1 MDAGALTRYV
11 CNPRIHNSP
20 IQQEEFMNI
29 PTSTDKIIARR
40 EGATGFL
47 IFNNPER
54 RNAVS
59 LEMWQAAGEVLQ
71 QFAADDAV
79 RVIVLAGAG
88 DKSFVSGADISKF
101 ENERASA
108 EAQEKYAKVSS
119 GMRKVLRGTGKP
131 TIAMIRGYCI
141 GGGMSLALSCD
152 LRICSDDSQFGI
164 PAARL
169 GIGYGMEGLRR
180 LVELTGPSVAK
191 EFIFTARR
199 YKADAALRMGI
210 VNEVVPAAELENT
223 VRFWAN
229 GMAENAPLSILTAKR
244 VVDELMKDPAERDVA
259 GCEQLVRDCGA
270 SEDFIEGRRAF
281 MEKRKPVFKGR

>member
-1 MDAGALTRYV
+1 MK
-11 CNPRIHNSP
+11 
-20 IQQEEFMNI
+20 
-29 PTSTDKIIARR
+29 TSTEKIVAKR
-40 EGATGFL
+40 EGSTGFL
-47 IFNNPER
+47 VFNNPER

-59 LEMWQAAGEVLQ
+59 LEMWQAAGEVLAE
-71 QFAADDAV
+71 FSRDDAV

-88 DKSFVSGADISKF
+88 DKSFVAGADISKF
-101 ENERASA
+101 EDERANA

-119 GMRKVLRGTGKP
+119 GMRAILRGTGKP
-131 TIAMIRGYCI
+131 TVAMIRGYCI

-152 LRICSDDSQFGI
+152 LRICSDDAQFGI

-180 LVELTGPSVAK
+180 LVELVGPSVAK

-199 YKADAALRMGI
+199 YNAAQALRIGI
-210 VNEVVPAAELENT
+210 VNEVVPAADLDIT
-223 VRFWAN
+223 VRDWAQK
-229 GMAENAPLSILTAKR
+229 MAENAPLSILTAKR
-244 VVDELMKDPAERDVA
+244 VVDELMKDPADRDVA
-259 GCEQLVRDCGA
+259 MCEQLVRDCGA

>member
-1 MDAGALTRYV
+1 MT
-11 CNPRIHNSP
+11 
-20 IQQEEFMNI
+20 
-29 PTSTDKIIARR
+29 TDKILAKR
-40 EGATGFL
+40 EGPIGFL

-59 LEMWQAAGEVLQ
+59 LEMWQKAGEVVAE
-71 QFAADDAV
+71 FARDDSV

-101 ENERASA
+101 EDERANA
-108 EAQEKYAKVSS
+108 EAQARYAKTSS
-119 GMRKVLRGTGKP
+119 GMRAALRGTGKP

-141 GGGMSLALSCD
+141 GGGMSLALNCD
-152 LRICSDDSQFGI
+152 LRICSDDAQFGI

-180 LVELTGPSVAK
+180 LVELVGPSVAK

-199 YKADAALRMGI
+199 YNAAQALRMGI
-210 VNEVVPAAELENT
+210 VNEVVPAVDLDAT
-223 VRFWAN
+223 VRDW
-229 GMAENAPLSILTAKR
+229 GRTMAENAPLSILTAKR
-244 VVDELMKDPAERDVA
+244 VVDELMKDLADRDTA
-259 GCEQLVRDCGA
+259 LCEQLVKDCGA

>member
-1 MDAGALTRYV
+1 MTTEKVMA
-11 CNPRIHNSP
+11 S
-20 IQQEEFMNI
+20 
-29 PTSTDKIIARR
+29 R
-40 EGATGFL
+40 EGPVGFL
-47 IFNNPER
+47 VFNNPER

-59 LEMWQAAGEVLQ
+59 LDMWQRAGEIV
-71 QFAADDAV
+71 AEYSRDENV
-79 RVIVLAGAG
+79 RVIVLTGAG

-101 ENERASA
+101 EDERANA
-108 EAQEKYAKVSS
+108 EAQERYAKTSS
-119 GMRKVLRGTGKP
+119 GMRTLLRETGKP

-152 LRICSDDSQFGI
+152 LRICSDDAQFGI

-180 LVELTGPSVAK
+180 LVELVGPSKAK

-199 YKADAALRMGI
+199 YAAGEALGMGL
-210 VNEVVPAAELENT
+210 VNAVVPAAELDAT
-223 VRFWAN
+223 VRSWA
-229 GMAENAPLSILTAKR
+229 GSMAENAPLSILTAKR
-244 VVDELMKDPAERDVA
+244 VVDELMKDPAVRDLA
-259 GCEQLVRDCGA
+259 LCEQLVRDCGA

>member
-1 MDAGALTRYV
+1 MGR
-11 CNPRIHNSP
+11 RIR
-20 IQQEEFMNI
+20 ETEKETFMK
-29 PTSTDKIIARR
+29 TATDKIVARQ
-40 EGATGFL
+40 EGPIGFL

-59 LEMWQAAGEVLQ
+59 LEMWQAAGEVLDA
-71 QFAADDAV
+71 FSKDDSV
-79 RVIVLAGAG
+79 RVIVLTGAG
-88 DKSFVSGADISKF
+88 DKSFVAGADISKF
-101 ENERASA
+101 EDERANA
-108 EAQEKYAKVSS
+108 EAQEKYTKTSS
-119 GMRKVLRGTGKP
+119 GMRAILRGTGKP
-131 TIAMIRGYCI
+131 TVAMIRGYCI

-152 LRICSDDSQFGI
+152 MRICSDDAQFGI

-180 LVELTGPSVAK
+180 LVELVGPSVAK

-199 YKADAALRMGI
+199 YKADQALRMGI

-223 VRFWAN
+223 VRSWAL

-244 VVDELMKDPAERDVA
+244 VVDELMKDPEDRDNA
-259 GCEQLVRDCGA
+259 LCDQLVKDCGA

>member
-1 MDAGALTRYV
+1 MTT
-11 CNPRIHNSP
+11 
-20 IQQEEFMNI
+20 ENI
-29 PTSTDKIIARR
+29 LASR
-40 EGATGFL
+40 EGPVGFL
-47 IFNNPER
+47 VFNNPER

-59 LEMWQAAGEVLQ
+59 LDMWQRAGEVIAE
-71 QFAADDAV
+71 FSRDENV

-101 ENERASA
+101 ENERANA
-108 EAQEKYAKVSS
+108 EAQEKYAKTSS
-119 GMRKVLRGTGKP
+119 GMRALLRETGKP

-152 LRICSDDSQFGI
+152 LRICSDDAQFGI

-180 LVELTGPSVAK
+180 LVELVGPSKAK

-199 YKADAALRMGI
+199 YAAGEALSMGL
-210 VNEVVPAAELENT
+210 VNAVVPAAELDAT
-223 VRFWAN
+223 VRSWA
-229 GMAENAPLSILTAKR
+229 GSMAENAPLSILTAKR
-244 VVDELMKDPAERDVA
+244 VVDELMKDPAVRDLEL
-259 GCEQLVRDCGA
+259 CEQLVRDCGA